1 MQMTAKIR
9 RVVSAAVCAAIT
21 ATVAAFPA
29 ANVAAQTINQKI
41 AEEEKYLGYTADY
54 ATSGLESLTFY
65 VTSSTAGSF
74 SYGFGIGTADKP
86 YWIEMDNGK
95 LVTGEGSGTSVKL
108 NANESTPITIDLSK
122 FTLSYAPKS
131 DQYPGKFEFRNYYS
145 DGTITLDK
153 IVAND
158 SGDSPS
164 PGGDNTSKNTKSGS
178 YSFKDN
184 KDGTATIT
192 STLTG
197 TIDDIDAVLTRGYDE
212 ETYYD
217 PETGKSTWT
226 ESDPINSRKLTYE
239 DFGLPVASENEKIT
253 LESFTF
259 SIASDVNMDTFMF
272 GCGLNVQYKSPA
284 DSEYWIEQQKDD
296 PDKHKGYWYNEHGAD
311 EDGEY
316 GFDPDELEI
325 VPTEGTT
332 LEDCGQ
338 WVDAVW
344 DVPAEIQEYTTV
356 KPSDSVSVQFWYGA
370 NKENGYE
377 EYDEV
382 TLKSATCT
390 YTLEKTVPFTG
401 KTAIDGM
408 SYSLTQGNDKTNSAS
423 VSLSK
428 LGLTENDKPVAFLF
442 SLANPSEIK
451 KLVFGVGVSDKSVE
465 SQYTD
470 FQYAVLDAAKDQQ
483 IMWILPDGI
492 DVDSAYGSVTFGYY
506 YGADKSDELVD
517 TIKLVDIMV
526 YYVTEGPETTTT
538 TTETTNPQ
546 NQNIRW
552 GDTDCND
559 EVNVMDAVLLARVAA
574 EDTKCGVTEQGKLNA
589 DVEYDGKIKTDD
601 LTKLLKYLAG
611 LIDYSKL
618 GNQ

>member
-1 MQMTAKIR
+1 MRILLIRHGEPDYSADRLTAKGKEEAELLSR
-9 RVVSAAVCAAIT
+9 RM
-21 ATVAAFPA
+21 
-29 ANVAAQTINQKI
+29 
-41 AEEEKYLGYTADY
+41 EKYEIRD
-54 ATSGLESLTFY
+54 FY
-65 VTSSTAGSF
+65 VSPLGRARETAE
-74 SYGFGIGTADKP
+74 Y
-86 YWIEMDNGK
+86 
-95 LVTGEGSGTSVKL
+95 
-108 NANESTPITIDLSK
+108 
-122 FTLSYAPKS
+122 TLRRMGREAETLPWLE
-131 DQYPGKFEFRNYYS
+131 EFRARH
-145 DGTITLDK
+145 T
-153 IVAND
+153 
-158 SGDSPS
+158 
-164 PGGDNTSKNTKSGS
+164 
-178 YSFKDN
+178 
-184 KDGTATIT
+184 
-192 STLTG
+192 
-197 TIDDIDAVLTRGYDE
+197 
-212 ETYYD
+212 D